1 MAVLEI
7 IILVLSIFFIG
18 ATLAPLL
25 HHAHWLIRGWD
36 FPRLQVAS
44 ALLMLLG
51 ASVVLHPFVEVWH
64 YFLNIALAL
73 CLIGQLM
80 QILPYTLV
88 WKKQVKDCE
97 APTKENTLSMIS
109 ANVYAPNRN
118 VTALL
123 NLVKEKKPHLLLTLE
138 SNLWWEEQLKPLETA
153 YPHTVKVPLD
163 NLYGM
168 HLYSKLPFKKAAVK
182 FLVERSIPS
191 IHACVV
197 LPSGQEVLVHCLH
210 PKPPSPTESSTSTP
224 RDIEL
229 LLVGQDVD
237 TDKGPVVVLGDL
249 NDVAW
254 SRTTRQF
261 QKISGLLDPRRGRGF
276 YNTFHAKYR
285 LMRWPLDH
293 VFHSNHFT
301 LLNIE
306 RLPNIGS
313 DHFPMCIVLHLELNA
328 RTEQEEPEANAEEE
342 REATEKI
349 ENGVDG

>member
-7 IILVLSIFFIG
+7 SVLVLSVFFIA

-25 HHAHWLIRGWD
+25 NIDHWLIRGWD
-36 FPRLQVAS
+36 FPRLQVTS
-44 ALLMLLG
+44 GLLLLLG
-51 ASVVLHPFVEVWH
+51 ASVVLHPFVAVWH

-73 CLIGQLM
+73 ALVGQLM
-80 QILPYTLV
+80 QILPYTLI
-88 WKKQVKDCE
+88 WKKQVKNC
-97 APTKENTLSMIS
+97 AKPTKENTLSMIS

-118 VTALL
+118 VAALL
-123 NLVKEKKPHLLLTLE
+123 NLVREKKPHLLLTLE
-138 SNLWWEEQLKPLETA
+138 SNLWWEEQLKPLEIE
-153 YPHTVKVPLD
+153 YQHTVKVPLD

-168 HLYSKLPFKKAAVK
+168 HLYSRLPLKSIKIE

-197 LPSGQEVLVHCLH
+197 LPSGQEVQVHCLH
-210 PKPPSPTESSTSTP
+210 PQPPSPTESSTSTP

-229 LLVGQDVD
+229 LLVGQGVD

-293 VFHSNHFT
+293 IFHSNHFA
-301 LLNIE
+301 LVNI
-306 RLPNIGS
+306 
-313 DHFPMCIVLHLELNA
+313 DDYPM
-328 RTEQEEPEANAEEE
+328 EQPTG
-342 REATEKI
+342 R
-349 ENGVDG
+349 